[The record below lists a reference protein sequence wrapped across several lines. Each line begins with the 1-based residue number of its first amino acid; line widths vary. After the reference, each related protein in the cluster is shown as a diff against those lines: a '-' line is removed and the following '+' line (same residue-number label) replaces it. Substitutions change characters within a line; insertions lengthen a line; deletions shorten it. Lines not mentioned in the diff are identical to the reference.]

1 MTSASIRT
9 AAIRRSWASPTRLM
23 WVTLAVAT
31 AGLLSLPAEA
41 RPGGHM
47 HRGEAHGESLHAARS
62 GPGADHAMLGRGL
75 MSERMLN
82 DIKATPEQRAQLKQ
96 IVETARK
103 DLRSMRESGKGQH
116 DEMARLLAQPN
127 VDAQAL
133 EALRQKR
140 LAQHDQASRRMTQA
154 MLEASRVLTPQQRQ
168 QLLERQQQRRDL
180 MQRHRQ
186 EREALDKRSS

>member
-1 MTSASIRT
+1 MTSVSIHST
-9 AAIRRSWASPTRLM
+9 ATRRSWALPTRLM
-23 WVTLAVAT
+23 WATLAVAT
-31 AGLLSLPAEA
+31 AGLLALPAEA
-41 RPGGHM
+41 RPGGPM
-47 HRGEAHGESLHAARS
+47 HGGEVHGEGMHGSRS
-62 GPGADHAMLGRGL
+62 GHGGEHGMMRGGFV
-75 MSERMLN
+75 SERMLN

-96 IVETARK
+96 IAEAARK
-103 DLRSMRESGKGQH
+103 DLRAMREPGKGQH
-116 DEMARLLAQPN
+116 EEMARLLAQPN

-154 MLEASRVLTPQQRQ
+154 MLEASRVLSPQQRQ

-186 EREALDKRSS
+186 EREALDKRS